1 VQVNVLKTPGDF
13 TSPATYSTDPNPVVA
28 ELQPAG
34 PPPKPMRHAP
44 MKPKKPK
51 PPKTAAAPAASAF
64 PDPAATPS
72 R

>member
-1 VQVNVLKTPGDF
+1 MT
-13 TSPATYSTDPNPVVA
+13 PATFTTDPNPVVA

-34 PPPKPMRHAP
+34 PPPKAMRHAP

-51 PPKTAAAPAASAF
+51 PPKTAAAPADSAF
-64 PDPAATPS
+64 PDPATAPS